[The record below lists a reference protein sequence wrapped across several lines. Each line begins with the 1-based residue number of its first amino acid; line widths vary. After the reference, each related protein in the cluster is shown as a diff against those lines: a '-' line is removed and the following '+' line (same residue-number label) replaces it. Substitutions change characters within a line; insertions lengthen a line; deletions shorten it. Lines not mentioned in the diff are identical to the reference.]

1 MAHTLKGWTAIRYAE
16 KHDEFDGELRKYADP
31 TEDAREG
38 LSVSQAKSV
47 AREDPG
53 LIYLRVPS
61 GRRNP
66 RQPHKRVRKALAKY
80 VKGNVGLPK
89 QWTPAQV
96 RVNDKGQVQV
106 KVNPDKLGSGTR
118 FARCVKAVAEKGGAY
133 DPKAVCAS
141 AGRKKFGAKKMASM
155 ARAGKKR
162 AKRNTGFHKVYTA
175 KHPARTF
182 QVHVPATSRD
192 SGYDLTITAKSSS
205 NAIKQARAY
214 CAKRAG
220 VPTSQYHLPKA
231 TKARTA

>member
-162 AKRNTGFHKVYTA
+162 AKNPGKTKTY
-175 KHPARTF
+175 K
-182 QVHVPATSRD
+182 VHVPATSRD

-231 TKARTA
+231 TKARAA

>member
-1 MAHTLKGWTAIRYAE
+1 MAYWPDDPSRGITPRYKKWFSKGKRARSS
-16 KHDEFDGELRKYADP
+16 GKYS
-31 TEDAREG
+31 
-38 LSVSQAKSV
+38 SVSAAWDSAKGRSYDIGV
-47 AREDPG
+47 NARQYTSFEAG
-53 LIYLRVPS
+53 WYAS
-61 GRRNP
+61 SANP

-106 KVNPDKLGSGTR
+106 KVNPRSIRGEVRTPRG
-118 FARCVKAVAEKGGAY
+118 VMI
-133 DPKAVCAS
+133 
-141 AGRKKFGAKKMASM
+141 AG
-155 ARAGKKR
+155 GKKHAARKR
-162 AKRNTGFHKVYTA
+162 AHKNSGKTKTY
-175 KHPARTF
+175 K
-182 QVHVPATSRD
+182 VHVPATSKD

-231 TKARTA
+231 TKARAA

>member
-1 MAHTLKGWTAIRYAE
+1 MSAGYQVYEGGSLVAVSETKGGANRIARQIKAQARSS
-16 KHDEFDGELRKYADP
+16 GLRGIK
-31 TEDAREG
+31 
-38 LSVSQAKSV
+38 VKVV
-47 AREDPG
+47 A
-53 LIYLRVPS
+53 VP
-61 GRRNP
+61 NP

-118 FARCVKAVAEKGGAY
+118 FARCVQAVAEKGGAY

-141 AGRKKFGAKKMASM
+141 AGRKKYGAKKMASM
-155 ARAGKKR
+155 AKAGRKR
-162 AKRNTGFHKVYTA
+162 KNPKTKTY
-175 KHPARTF
+175 K
-182 QVHVPATSRD
+182 VHVPATSKD
-192 SGYDLTITAKSSS
+192 SGYDLTITARSSS

-231 TKARTA
+231 TKARAA

>member
-1 MAHTLKGWTAIRYAE
+1 VRASDNAGAVSKGKRKFRAEPGEDVTA
-16 KHDEFDGELRKYADP
+16 LRESPY
-31 TEDAREG
+31 G
-38 LSVSQAKSV
+38 VSS
-47 AREDPG
+47 
-53 LIYLRVPS
+53 
-61 GRRNP
+61 NP
-66 RQPHKRVRKALAKY
+66 RQPHKRVRRALAKY

-141 AGRKKFGAKKMASM
+141 AGRKKYGARKMASM
-155 ARAGKKR
+155 AKAGRKR
-162 AKRNTGFHKVYTA
+162 KNPGKTKTY
-175 KHPARTF
+175 K
-182 QVHVPATSRD
+182 VHVPATSKD

-231 TKARTA
+231 TKARAA

>member
-96 RVNDKGQVQV
+96 RVNNKGQVQV
-106 KVNPDKLGSGTR
+106 KVNPAKLGSGT
-118 FARCVKAVAEKGGAY
+118 
-133 DPKAVCAS
+133 
-141 AGRKKFGAKKMASM
+141 

-231 TKARTA
+231 TKARAA